1 MTRKPLPKAI
11 VRPLDSLRVARG
23 SAPDEPPLPSGQS
36 AVPHDAVEPEPA
48 LRVSSAPIANDA
60 VPAASPAAQQFAAKR
75 RAAARKIVARHR
87 NYAAASGLLPLPIV
101 TVAGITAINLRMV
114 KQLSDLYGVP
124 FQRDRSRAI
133 IVGLIGGAV
142 PTGLGVT
149 TASTLAFAIPGP
161 ALVGLAVSAISAGAM
176 TRGIGLVFVEHF
188 ESGTMP
194 LGAT

>member
-23 SAPDEPPLPSGQS
+23 SALDETPLPAPPS
-36 AVPHDAVEPEPA
+36 VPAHDAVEPEPA

-60 VPAASPAAQQFAAKR
+60 TPATSPAAQQFAAKR
-75 RAAARKIVARHR
+75 RAAAHKIVARHR
-87 NYAAASGLLPLPIV
+87 NYAAAGGLLPLPIV

-149 TASTLAFAIPGP
+149 TAATLAFVIPGP

-188 ESGTMP
+188 EAGR
-194 LGAT
+194 A

>member
-23 SAPDEPPLPSGQS
+23 SARDAAPLPSRQS
-36 AVPHDAVEPEPA
+36 LPPHDTVEPEPA
-48 LRVSSAPIANDA
+48 LQVSSAPIANDA
-60 VPAASPAAQQFAAKR
+60 VSAASPAAQQFAAKR
-75 RAAARKIVARHR
+75 QAAARKIVARHR
-87 NYAAASGLLPLPIV
+87 NYAAAGGLLPLPIV

-124 FQRDRSRAI
+124 FQRDRTRAI

-149 TASTLAFAIPGP
+149 TAATLAFAIPGP
-161 ALVGLAVSAISAGAM
+161 ALVGLAVSAITAGAM

-188 ESGTMP
+188 EN
-194 LGAT
+194 GAAHGIS